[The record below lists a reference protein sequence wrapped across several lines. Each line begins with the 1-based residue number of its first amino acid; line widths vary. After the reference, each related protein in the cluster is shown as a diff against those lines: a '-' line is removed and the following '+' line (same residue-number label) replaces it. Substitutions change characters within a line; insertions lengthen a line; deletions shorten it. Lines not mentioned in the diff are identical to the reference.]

1 MASGFVS
8 VGVLPD
14 LIATPRGVVACD
26 VALSTRARPRRKRD
40 SHGNGISGSVP
51 SSGLPR
57 VAADA
62 ETAAQDDDGGRFFE
76 LRAQELE
83 NLSSR
88 LESPNVVV
96 TAAAFD
102 LLRKLADASAVLR
115 DPILN
120 LGRYMDTTVYS
131 EEVQDEPVSVH
142 MPEVSAAVE
151 PFLNRVPFFV
161 IYRRQQKQLELY
173 RREIS
178 RLSEVAASTGHLKST
193 ALRMCGRMQQI
204 TASSIVAWLWSFW
217 RRFHHQS
224 IYVRSTA
231 ARMQERSAI
240 LELISPFFHWRIW
253 SVQQKIEHAH
263 DTHKALQLESS
274 ILKTEVENMRI
285 EYEYVQRELETSKQ
299 AHGALMTTLDTEK
312 AQVAEWQDKWVAAKP
327 VQMSAAAA
335 VLLEYWVNFIC
346 KLCDFQQLQVQKV
359 FLNHSW
365 LPLIPAATEES
376 EVVESLASVHAD
388 NIVLRWVNFLLL
400 GCRRAVAEMLDSR
413 ASWSSKE
420 APLFRERVKLLR
432 HAGPVRNFDADLQ
445 DGVVLVA
452 VVAKIRAE
460 KERYKLRP
468 HDLWPLDEKDLATR
482 ATLVVQ
488 YLREVSPMRSVCL
501 APSDLTQCTGSM
513 VVKFLAQCMILA
525 PSLPSFPGLGPKPVE
540 WGQGNVS
547 AVGAQKGQE
556 EVEPIAIDWWLGE
569 LASRRVVTFN
579 ILRAL
584 EDAAGSG
591 LYNTFQ
597 DPGWLLSN
605 MEDLSMLASLSVE
618 QLLLR
623 WVNLKLADIYPKK
636 VQDFG
641 EGLKDGTALFLL
653 LHVVAGDVMSVGPQH
668 NAEQSSRSA
677 TIVRLAPVVC
687 DAEFLTEEAINE
699 GHADLLAAFLCN
711 LFATRPSMK
720 VRERSP
726 LANHL
731 QRVRELCGRGMD
743 VVQCQ
748 RIRDAERH
756 RDRSDAIERY
766 SELLE
771 ICAEFTEELEE
782 SVYMLMEVKR
792 ASDRLRDRCAQ
803 FAMNILYVRNQG
815 DRVLLPDGRMTLPSQ
830 AVKHYVEAGSTNVA
844 AVVDQVNAVFVEHA
858 SIMEK
863 VGRRYAYH
871 TNVQDAVIHC
881 VHNAKLRSKWLPIL
895 AVEDIFGD
903 IVIRGGLQ
911 ISDNAVF
918 RECILAIAAKRF
930 PYKKMSLPEKLR
942 YLLTSYL
949 TAESLQDVT
958 SFHKEAYGLNIRGVV
973 AARSEEI
980 KAIFSFYCTL
990 AGEGVV
996 PFELFVSMLKDGG
1009 MLDTGTS
1016 HDEILQLLDKL
1027 CKAHEEKE
1035 EVGCLDLTTPASAP
1049 SPPVEQD
1056 SGSPSFQPPARETDA
1071 ETQQGAGN
1079 AGAEE
1084 TAKVDSTLVEHAAE
1098 PPPPD
1103 IVDPEM
1109 QPDGVPGSGDVL
1121 CQSDFQ
1127 DALLMVALFQDAFP
1141 FVSAKHRVE
1150 RWFEKLA
1157 ANLRAH
1163 WTKNKTD
1170 DPRTARTLV
1179 VALSRGEPNQRKT
1192 IKGRR

>member
-1 MASGFVS
+1 
-8 VGVLPD
+8 
-14 LIATPRGVVACD
+14 
-26 VALSTRARPRRKRD
+26 
-40 SHGNGISGSVP
+40 
-51 SSGLPR
+51 
-57 VAADA
+57 
-62 ETAAQDDDGGRFFE
+62 
-76 LRAQELE
+76 
-83 NLSSR
+83 
-88 LESPNVVV
+88 
-96 TAAAFD
+96 
-102 LLRKLADASAVLR
+102 
-115 DPILN
+115 
-120 LGRYMDTTVYS
+120 
-131 EEVQDEPVSVH
+131 
-142 MPEVSAAVE
+142 
-151 PFLNRVPFFV
+151 
-161 IYRRQQKQLELY
+161 
-173 RREIS
+173 
-178 RLSEVAASTGHLKST
+178 
-193 ALRMCGRMQQI
+193 
-204 TASSIVAWLWSFW
+204 
-217 RRFHHQS
+217 
-224 IYVRSTA
+224 
-231 ARMQERSAI
+231 
-240 LELISPFFHWRIW
+240 
-253 SVQQKIEHAH
+253 
-263 DTHKALQLESS
+263 
-274 ILKTEVENMRI
+274 MRI

-365 LPLIPAATEES
+365 LPLIPSATEES

-388 NIVLRWVNFLLL
+388 NIVLRWVNYLLL

-468 HDLWPLDEKDLATR
+468 HDLWPLDEKDLAAR

-513 VVKFLAQCMILA
+513 VVKFLSQCMILA

-547 AVGAQKGQE
+547 VAGVPKGQE
-556 EVEPIAIDWWLGE
+556 DVEPIAIDWWLGE

-584 EDAAGSG
+584 EDVAGPG

-605 MEDLSMLASLSVE
+605 MEDLSMLAALSVE

-653 LHVVAGDVMSVGPQH
+653 LHVVAGDVMSVGPQQ

-720 VRERSP
+720 VRDKSP
-726 LANHL
+726 LADHL

-748 RIRDAERH
+748 RIRDAERQ
-756 RDRSDAIERY
+756 RDRSDTIERY

-782 SVYMLMEVKR
+782 SVHMLMEVKR
-792 ASDRLRDRCAQ
+792 AADRLRDRCAQ

-815 DRVLLPDGRMTLPSQ
+815 DRVLLPDGRITLPAQ
-830 AVKHYVEAGSTNVA
+830 AIRHYVDPSHPDPAT
-844 AVVDQVNAVFVEHA
+844 VVEQVNSVFVEHA
-858 SIMEK
+858 NIMEK

-930 PYKKMSLPEKLR
+930 PHKEMPLPEKLR
-942 YLLTSYL
+942 YLFTQYL
-949 TAESLQDVT
+949 NPESLQDVS
-958 SFHKEAYGLNIRGVV
+958 SFHQEAYGLNLRGVV
-973 AARSEEI
+973 AARSDEI

-996 PFELFVSMLKDGG
+996 PFEVFVSMLKDGG
-1009 MLDTGTS
+1009 MLDIGTS
-1016 HDEILQLLDKL
+1016 HDEILELLAKL
-1027 CKAHEEKE
+1027 CQAYEEAEKIDR
-1035 EVGCLDLTTPASAP
+1035 LDLTAPAATQSPRVEAEADRPSGQLVEGESA
-1049 SPPVEQD
+1049 SERQQD
-1056 SGSPSFQPPARETDA
+1056 
-1071 ETQQGAGN
+1071 AGN
-1079 AGAEE
+1079 IVNDEIAVVDATSAERSSD
-1084 TAKVDSTLVEHAAE
+1084 ALV
-1098 PPPPD
+1098 PD
-1103 IVDPEM
+1103 MVDPEI

-1157 ANLRAH
+1157 ANLRGH
-1163 WTKNKTD
+1163 WTRNKTD

-1192 IKGRR
+1192 IKGKR